1 MKAIRMYQVG
11 GPEVLQFEDCPSP
24 TPGRG
29 EALIDIQAVGVNFA
43 DIYFRSGV
51 FPPSSLPMI
60 PGFEAA
66 GVVSAVG
73 EGVTQVKAGDVVA
86 YTMVPNSYA
95 QQVVAPEDML
105 VKMPEGLDARTG
117 AAVILQGLTAHYL
130 AHNIYPLKAGVSI
143 LVHAGAGGVGLLL
156 IQMAKRNGATILT
169 TVSTE
174 EKAAMAK
181 EAGADEAIIYTR
193 DDFEEEVMM
202 ATGGK
207 GVNVVFDS
215 VGKTTFDKSLNC
227 LMPRGYLAL
236 FGEASGLVP
245 SVAMSRLNAGSLVVT
260 RPSLNHFLADR
271 EELLWRTGDVLG
283 WVASGELNVHIG
295 GTFPLADAAEAQRQL
310 EGRGTMGKLLL
321 IP

>member
-1 MKAIRMYQVG
+1 MYQVG
-11 GPEVLQFEDCPSP
+11 GPEVLQFEDCPNP
-24 TPGRG
+24 TPGHG

-51 FPPSSLPMI
+51 FPPSNLPMI

-86 YTMVPNSYA
+86 YSMVPDSYA
-95 QQVVAPEDML
+95 QQVAAPEDML

-130 AHNIYPLKAGVSI
+130 AHDIYPLKPGVSI

-156 IQMAKRNGATILT
+156 IQMAKRTGATILT

-181 EAGADEAIIYTR
+181 EAGADTAIIYTQ
-193 DDFEEEVMM
+193 DDFEEEVMK

-271 EELLWRTGDVLG
+271 EELMSRAGDVLG

>member
-1 MKAIRMYQVG
+1 MVYTTHPERKKERVSDEGNSHCTQVG

-130 AHNIYPLKAGVSI
+130 AHTSI
-143 LVHAGAGGVGLLL
+143 
-156 IQMAKRNGATILT
+156 
-169 TVSTE
+169 
-174 EKAAMAK
+174 
-181 EAGADEAIIYTR
+181 
-193 DDFEEEVMM
+193 
-202 ATGGK
+202 
-207 GVNVVFDS
+207 
-215 VGKTTFDKSLNC
+215 
-227 LMPRGYLAL
+227 
-236 FGEASGLVP
+236 P
-245 SVAMSRLNAGSLVVT
+245 SRRGSLSWST
-260 RPSLNHFLADR
+260 
-271 EELLWRTGDVLG
+271 LG
-283 WVASGELNVHIG
+283 Q
-295 GTFPLADAAEAQRQL
+295 AA
-310 EGRGTMGKLLL
+310 
-321 IP
+321 